1 MLLRFTGLYAKE
13 MEIETINFG
22 CNNTEAA
29 SKLNTVLNT
38 IEPNFDLFLPHE
50 ENKMLSTL
58 QKYEFWQFIFPILC
72 HIKASWTFGYTVW
85 KWGNFGVVT
94 ATLQNIKEVGGIKM
108 SELKSYQQR
117 CLKHNVK
124 LALFRLCAAAG
135 SPKETE
141 IIHRLLFNNSLV
153 QLYSTNPIYILIS
166 KTLLT

>member
-1 MLLRFTGLYAKE
+1 M
-13 MEIETINFG
+13 
-22 CNNTEAA
+22 
-29 SKLNTVLNT
+29 
-38 IEPNFDLFLPHE
+38 
-50 ENKMLSTL
+50 
-58 QKYEFWQFIFPILC
+58 
-72 HIKASWTFGYTVW
+72 
-85 KWGNFGVVT
+85 T

-124 LALFRLCAAAG
+124 LALFRLRAAAG

-166 KTLLT
+166 KTLLVQ